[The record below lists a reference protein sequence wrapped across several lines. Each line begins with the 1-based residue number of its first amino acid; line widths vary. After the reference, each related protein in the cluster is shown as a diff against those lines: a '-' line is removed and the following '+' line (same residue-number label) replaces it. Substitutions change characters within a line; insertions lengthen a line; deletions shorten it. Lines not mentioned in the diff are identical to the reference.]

1 MSSDLNIP
9 TPIAQAGISVR
20 EVRLRVAAEA
30 ASHEEQLT
38 RERHADYQLRQ
49 FQQGVSGAGV
59 TLSRIAGWP
68 TTKGYHSISG
78 FLSERRDT
86 QPQVTGEYRAKRQNR
101 VIFFPSA
108 HEGASR
114 WENEGGALSRPV
126 SHRLQA
132 NFRAT
137 SKELNRVRTTI

>member
-1 MSSDLNIP
+1 MSSDLIIP
-9 TPIAQAGISVR
+9 TSIAQAGISVR
-20 EVRLRVAAEA
+20 EVRLRVAGEA

-38 RERHADYQLRQ
+38 RERHADYQIRQ

-59 TLSRIAGWP
+59 TLSRIAG
-68 TTKGYHSISG
+68 TAANKGHHSISA

-86 QPQVTGEYRAKRQNR
+86 QPQVTGEYRTKRHNR

-137 SKELNRVRTTI
+137 SKELNRV